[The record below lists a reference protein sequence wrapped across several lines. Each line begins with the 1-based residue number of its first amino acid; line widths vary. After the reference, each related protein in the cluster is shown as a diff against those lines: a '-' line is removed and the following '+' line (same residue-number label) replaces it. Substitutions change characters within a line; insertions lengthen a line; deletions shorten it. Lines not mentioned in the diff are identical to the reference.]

1 MSYEK
6 LTNIVGKYK
15 LPDSKVVILDETI
28 KCLRKSDVLTKSLLS
43 RKLIID
49 VNIAE
54 EILIE
59 LVNKKVLELLIYVE
73 CEGEEYQHGK
83 WFYSLEEYYNSSS
96 DELCQECDALFD
108 FQHAKV
114 GFRRGNL

>member
-59 LVNKKVLELLIYVE
+59 LVNKKILELLIYVE

-83 WFYSLEEYYNSSS
+83 WFYSLEEYYNSSA
-96 DELCQECDALFD
+96 DEFCQECDALFD